1 MADFDDIKET
11 GFFKGLFS
19 TWKESLFHPEV
30 FYKKLNLSDTD
41 TADKMDKMGH
51 EEGQEILRPYFYAI
65 IFTYINLVFSFFWEV
80 IFFKIGFYK
89 NYAILPKIPLF
100 FADKNSIDL
109 YIITGII
116 LLLLL
121 LGILYTVFLALLTAI
136 VHGFVMFMGGKSGVK
151 NTFRVIA
158 YASGVG
164 IFSIFPIFGY
174 NISAAWFAALL
185 IIGIK
190 ETNGLST
197 PRSILSILLPFIFV
211 SMLLVIFFMKIIIA
225 R

>member
-1 MADFDDIKET
+1 MADFDDIKEI
-11 GFFKGLFS
+11 GFFKALFLTWKKSLFS
-19 TWKESLFHPEV
+19 PEV
-30 FYKKLNLSDTD
+30 FYKELNN
-41 TADKMDKMGH
+41 AGAM
-51 EEGQEILRPYFYAI
+51 EENGISKPYFYALL
-65 IFTYINLVFSFFWEV
+65 FTYINLVFSFFWEV

-89 NYAILPKIPLF
+89 NYAVLPKIPLF
-100 FADKNSIDL
+100 FTNKSFLDI
-109 YIITGII
+109 YIIIGIAF
-116 LLLLL
+116 LLLL
-121 LGILYTVFLALLTAI
+121 LGILYTIFLILLTI
-136 VHGFVMFMGGKSGVK
+136 IIHGFVMLLGGKRSIK
-151 NTFRVIA
+151 NTFRIIG

-197 PRSILSILLPFIFV
+197 PRSISALLLPFIFI
-211 SMLLVIFFMKIIIA
+211 SLILVAFFIKILAA

>member
-1 MADFDDIKET
+1 MADFDDIKEI
-11 GFFKGLFS
+11 GFFKALFLTWKKSLFS
-19 TWKESLFHPEV
+19 PEV
-30 FYKKLNLSDTD
+30 FYKELNN
-41 TADKMDKMGH
+41 AGAM
-51 EEGQEILRPYFYAI
+51 EENGISKPYFYALL
-65 IFTYINLVFSFFWEV
+65 FTYINLVFSFFWEV

-89 NYAILPKIPLF
+89 NYAVLPKIPLF
-100 FADKNSIDL
+100 FTNKSFLDI
-109 YIITGII
+109 YIIIGIAF
-116 LLLLL
+116 LLVL
-121 LGILYTVFLALLTAI
+121 LGILYTIFLILLTI
-136 VHGFVMFMGGKSGVK
+136 IIHGFVMLLGGKRSIK
-151 NTFRVIA
+151 NTFRIIG

-197 PRSILSILLPFIFV
+197 PRSISALLLPFIFI
-211 SMLLVIFFMKIIIA
+211 SLILVAFFIKILAA

>member
-1 MADFDDIKET
+1 MADFDDIKEI
-11 GFFKGLFS
+11 GFFKALFLTWKKSLFS
-19 TWKESLFHPEV
+19 PEV
-30 FYKKLNLSDTD
+30 FYKELNN
-41 TADKMDKMGH
+41 AGAM
-51 EEGQEILRPYFYAI
+51 EENGISKPYFYALL
-65 IFTYINLVFSFFWEV
+65 FTYINLVFSFFWEV

-89 NYAILPKIPLF
+89 NYAVLPKIPLF
-100 FADKNSIDL
+100 FTNKSFLDI
-109 YIITGII
+109 YIIIGIAF
-116 LLLLL
+116 LLVL
-121 LGILYTVFLALLTAI
+121 LGILYAIFLILLTI
-136 VHGFVMFMGGKSGVK
+136 IIHGFVMLLGGKRSIK
-151 NTFRVIA
+151 NTFRIIG

-197 PRSILSILLPFIFV
+197 PRSISALLLPFIFI
-211 SMLLVIFFMKIIIA
+211 SLILVAFFIKILAA

>member
-1 MADFDDIKET
+1 MTDFDDIKEI
-11 GFFKGLFS
+11 GFFKALFS
-19 TWKESLFHPEV
+19 TWSKSLFSPEV
-30 FYKKLNLSDTD
+30 FYKELNN
-41 TADKMDKMGH
+41 AGAM
-51 EEGQEILRPYFYAI
+51 EENGISKPYFYALL
-65 IFTYINLVFSFFWEV
+65 FTYINLVFSFFWEV

-89 NYAILPKIPLF
+89 NYAVLPKIPLF
-100 FADKNSIDL
+100 FTNKSFLDI
-109 YIITGII
+109 YIIIGIAF
-116 LLLLL
+116 LLLL
-121 LGILYTVFLALLTAI
+121 LGILYTIFLILLTI
-136 VHGFVMFMGGKSGVK
+136 IIHGFVMLLGGKRGIK
-151 NTFRVIA
+151 NTFRIIG

-197 PRSILSILLPFIFV
+197 PRSISALLLPFIFI
-211 SMLLVIFFMKIIIA
+211 SLILVAFFIKILAA

>member
-1 MADFDDIKET
+1 MADFDDIKEI
-11 GFFKGLFS
+11 GFFKALFLTWRKSLFS
-19 TWKESLFHPEV
+19 PEI
-30 FYKKLNLSDTD
+30 FYKELNN
-41 TADKMDKMGH
+41 AVAK
-51 EEGQEILRPYFYAI
+51 EENGVSKPYFYALL
-65 IFTYINLVFSFFWEV
+65 FTYINLVFSFFWEV

-89 NYAILPKIPLF
+89 NYAVLPKIPLF
-100 FADKNSIDL
+100 FTNKSFLDI
-109 YIITGII
+109 YIIIGIVFLLMLLGVLYTIFLI
-116 LLLLL
+116 LLT
-121 LGILYTVFLALLTAI
+121 II
-136 VHGFVMFMGGKSGVK
+136 IHGFVMLFGGKQGIR
-151 NTFRVIA
+151 NTFRIIG

-197 PRSILSILLPFIFV
+197 PKSISALLLPFIFI
-211 SMLLVIFFMKIIIA
+211 SLILVAFFIKILAA

>member
-1 MADFDDIKET
+1 MTDFDDIKET
-11 GFFKGLFS
+11 GFFKALFS
-19 TWKESLFHPEV
+19 TWKKSLFNPEI
-30 FYKKLNLSDTD
+30 FYKELNDTGED
-41 TADKMDKMGH
+41 HDIKTLAH
-51 EEGQEILRPYFYAI
+51 PYFYAI

-80 IFFKIGFYK
+80 MFFKIGFYK

-100 FADKNSIDL
+100 FTNKNFIDL
-109 YIITGII
+109 YIVIGVIF
-116 LLLLL
+116 LLLL
-121 LGILYTVFLALLTAI
+121 LGILYTIFLTLLTVI
-136 VHGFVMFMGGKSGVK
+136 IHGFVMLMGGKQGIK
-151 NTFRVIA
+151 NTFQIIG

-164 IFSIFPIFGY
+164 VFSIFPIFGY

-197 PRSILSILLPFIFV
+197 PRSIMALLLPFIFI
-211 SMLLVIFFMKIIIA
+211 SLILVVFFIKILAA

>member
-1 MADFDDIKET
+1 MADFDNIKET
-11 GFFKGLFS
+11 GFFKALFATWKKSLFS
-19 TWKESLFHPEV
+19 PEV
-30 FYKKLNLSDTD
+30 FYKEIDN
-41 TADKMDKMGH
+41 AGN
-51 EEGQEILRPYFYAI
+51 EGDEGIQGILRPYFYAI

-100 FADKNSIDL
+100 FTNKNFLDL
-109 YIITGII
+109 YIIIGII
-116 LLLLL
+116 FLLLL
-121 LGILYTVFLALLTAI
+121 LGILYTIFLTLLTI
-136 VHGFVMFMGGKSGVK
+136 VVHGFVMLMGGKKGIK
-151 NTFRVIA
+151 NTFRIIG

-197 PRSILSILLPFIFV
+197 PKSILALLLPFIFI
-211 SMLLVIFFMKIIIA
+211 SLLLVTFFIKIIA
-225 R
+225 TR